1 MIFEKWNKAH
11 WGSSL
16 RVILLI
22 IIFSIAAKV
31 HSFNIM
37 ESLLRQGYLRKLL
50 KKKKPKGSADTFGHA
65 LARMDHAQFEKYNY
79 GIIRTSRY
87 NKVFQGG
94 TIDGFTVV
102 ALDGTEAFRTQS
114 VNWSCEKCRRTE
126 RTDPEGNKETDYH
139 ENVVGAAYVGRP
151 PNLILGLERIAPG
164 EGELTAARRLLKKL
178 YLGNYL

>member
-126 RTDPEGNKETDYH
+126 
-139 ENVVGAAYVGRP
+139 
-151 PNLILGLERIAPG
+151 
-164 EGELTAARRLLKKL
+164 
-178 YLGNYL
+178 